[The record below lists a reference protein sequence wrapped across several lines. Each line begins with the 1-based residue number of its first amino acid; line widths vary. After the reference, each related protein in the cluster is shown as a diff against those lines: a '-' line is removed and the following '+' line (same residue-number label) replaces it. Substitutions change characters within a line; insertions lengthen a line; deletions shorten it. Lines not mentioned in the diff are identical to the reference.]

1 MGVYLG
7 RKVSQKA
14 FEKVTFKL
22 YPRGT
27 HLKKIQRRTIQA
39 VEKCD
44 KSLLRWKRMWWDL
57 GAMGR

>member
-1 MGVYLG
+1 MQSEVRQRKIDGVYLG

-27 HLKKIQRRTIQA
+27 HLKKIQ
-39 VEKCD
+39 
-44 KSLLRWKRMWWDL
+44 
-57 GAMGR
+57 